1 MAASKLFGFLIG
13 GVVEG
18 KRGERK
24 HQRPPWGHPAKPW
37 GDSRARCELSEHVSV
52 SEHKELEELQGLF
65 IYNYI
70 YILFFFPGLVFSCLA
85 VLTVLLHPLLA
96 QAEHCI
102 YSCCWS
108 FPLPERGA
116 ESL

>member
-37 GDSRARCELSEHVSV
+37 GDGQARCELSEHVSV
-52 SEHKELEELQGLF
+52 PEQKELEELQGLF
-65 IYNYI
+65 IHNYI
-70 YILFFFPGLVFSCLA
+70 YIYIIFPRSGVFLPCCSN
-85 VLTVLLHPLLA
+85 
-96 QAEHCI
+96 CI
-102 YSCCWS
+102 IA
-108 FPLPERGA
+108 PTAGTG
-116 ESL
+116 